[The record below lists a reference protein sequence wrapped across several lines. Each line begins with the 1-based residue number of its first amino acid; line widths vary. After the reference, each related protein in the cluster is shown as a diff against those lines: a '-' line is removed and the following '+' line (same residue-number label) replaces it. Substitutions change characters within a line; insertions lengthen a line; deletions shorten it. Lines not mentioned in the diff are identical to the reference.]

1 MVAVA
6 QLVESRIVIPVV
18 VGSSPISH
26 PIISFQKTFNPI
38 CLNPVEIT
46 LSSYVLM
53 VAGKMS
59 LMGLKGGI
67 SAGTGGVCGLMA
79 MSRPALQIRR
89 LLRLEKTTKNR
100 RLCSMTSKVACSIS
114 ATRTNRPG
122 GFKQTRTATWTLQQ
136 TVILSGPNDGGTGP
150 LIACSRRL

>member
-46 LSSYVLM
+46 LSSCVLM

-59 LMGLKGGI
+59 LMGLTDAHSKMYQHRSRRYLVTASHLANIKGGTTWYE
-67 SAGTGGVCGLMA
+67 SVVLM
-79 MSRPALQIRR
+79 
-89 LLRLEKTTKNR
+89 
-100 RLCSMTSKVACSIS
+100 
-114 ATRTNRPG
+114 
-122 GFKQTRTATWTLQQ
+122 
-136 TVILSGPNDGGTGP
+136 
-150 LIACSRRL
+150 